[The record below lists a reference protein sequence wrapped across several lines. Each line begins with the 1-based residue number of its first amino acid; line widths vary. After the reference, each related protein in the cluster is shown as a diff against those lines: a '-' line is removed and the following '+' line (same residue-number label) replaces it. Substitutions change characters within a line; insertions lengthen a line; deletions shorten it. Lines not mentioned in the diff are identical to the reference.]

1 IRGVGSTQSARSPG
15 AHQSRPG
22 RGLCPVMASNPLREC
37 GSPRCRPINALHI
50 FHGAPCDAASA
61 GWATVMRRLV
71 NIGWYVALIAY
82 LSDAATAAE
91 AATRRL
97 GTKSDA

>member
-1 IRGVGSTQSARSPG
+1 
-15 AHQSRPG
+15 
-22 RGLCPVMASNPLREC
+22 MASNPLGEC
-37 GSPRCRPINALHI
+37 GSPRCRPINALQSLALI
-50 FHGAPCDAASA
+50 IFFHGAPCDAASA

-82 LSDAATAAE
+82 LSEAATAAE